1 MPTYAEEQAKLKDEA
16 GLDELDDVQDHQYP
30 EINPV
35 IYKDVEPILF
45 KGFVYAPAVVGDSH
59 VVFKSLNHHE
69 FELLS
74 LLGDEASVLFLA
86 YSCLFIDGNNCL
98 TDRSKVLPLLRE
110 AFSGISDSLRQHLV
124 LQLGELNRRARIAT
138 ELTEAY
144 SQESYSRIRW
154 AQMHGLDL
162 TSTAVSGIVGTETL
176 GLNYA
181 QLTWRALN
189 YYQDIADDTER
200 GWENAKFI
208 ASASAGKG
216 MQKVYNE
223 DKRRRRREADERWA
237 RKDSII
243 KKVVF
248 GKESTSQVIRDGQ
261 VILAPRTV
269 EDLKNQMKSDLSGE
283 RDWHDNV
290 VAEYEQRVKSG
301 LEEAERRWKQLQQQ
315 AIEMKPGLSGST
327 SQTPL
332 SRQAVMERVSQ
343 RQADLAKRL
352 SAPSLPDMDLINA
365 VRFRLDQKGTK

>member
-1 MPTYAEEQAKLKDEA
+1 MPTYEEEQAKLKGEA
-16 GLDELDDVQDHQYP
+16 GLDDLEDIPDQQYP

-35 IYKDVEPILF
+35 IYKDVEPVLF
-45 KGFVYAPAVVGDSH
+45 KGFIYAPAVVGDSH

-74 LLGDEASVLFLA
+74 ILGDEGSVLFLA
-86 YSCLFIDGNNCL
+86 YSCLFIDGSNCL
-98 TDRSKVLPLLRE
+98 TDRSKVLPLLKE
-110 AFSGISDSLRQHLV
+110 TFGGISDSLRQHLV
-124 LQLGELNRRARIAT
+124 LQLGELNRRARMAT

-144 SQESYSRIRW
+144 AQESYSRIRW
-154 AQMHGLDL
+154 AQTFGLDL
-162 TSTAVSGIVGTETL
+162 SSTAVSGIVGTETL

-189 YYQDIADDTER
+189 YYQDIGDEAER
-200 GWENAKFI
+200 SWENAKFI

-223 DKRRRRREADERWA
+223 DKRRRRREADDRWA

-243 KKVVF
+243 KRVVF
-248 GKESTSQVIRDGQ
+248 GKEASSQVIRDGQ

-269 EDLKNQMKSDLSGE
+269 EDLKNQMKADLSGE

-315 AIEMKPGLSGST
+315 ALEKKPSLSGST
-327 SQTPL
+327 SQIPL

-352 SAPSLPDMDLINA
+352 ATPSLPDMDRINE
-365 VRFRLDQKGTK
+365 VRSRLAQKGTK